1 MPPKSNLRI
10 VSFGTNSS
18 SGQCQ
23 LLTFAPIDGGGVR
36 GMSQL
41 EIMRNIMHRLNWDS
55 ESNESNAGILPCEHF
70 DLMGGSGTGG

>member
-1 MPPKSNLRI
+1 MRL
-10 VSFGTNSS
+10 
-18 SGQCQ
+18 
-23 LLTFAPIDGGGVR
+23 IDGGGVR

-55 ESNESNAGILPCEHF
+55 ESDESNAGMLPCEHF